1 MASKPSRLKYKKNWE
16 LRQELVTIANPDRRH
31 EYGPARSGI
40 CKADLLDVASHV
52 GVTYDETPTLSKLY
66 RDLCDVAGT
75 EYPSTAG
82 QEWGLRRDT
91 LKQLL
96 DVAETTSDSAPDR
109 PGGSD
114 E

>member
-1 MASKPSRLKYKKNWE
+1 MASKASGLKYKRNWE
-16 LRQELVTIANPDRRH
+16 LRQELVTIVNPDRHH

-40 CKADLLDVASHV
+40 CKADLLDVAAYL
-52 GVTYDETPTLSKLY
+52 GLTYDETPTLSQLY

-75 EYPSTAG
+75 DYPSTAG

-96 DVAETTSDSAPDR
+96 EVAETTSDSAPSR
-109 PGGSD
+109 SD
-114 E
+114 S